1 MKYEPPYDDFD
12 LTAKPS
18 TLKLITSSAPSNV
31 TFVDFKRKK
40 VMPAQDDKSEKIKR
54 ILASVANFTNTN
66 EGLGVTLD
74 ARQLLIDE
82 IATKVAAD
90 ARRAADAAVEKS
102 ISDKKALQ
110 VILDRADKLD
120 W

>member
-18 TLKLITSSAPSNV
+18 TLKLVASSVSSNV

-40 VMPAQDDKSEKIKR
+40 IMPAQDDKSEKIKR
-54 ILASVANFTNTN
+54 ILASVANFTNTT
-66 EGLGVTLD
+66 ESLGATPDDQKVYDAIVQNYHDTVTEDL
-74 ARQLLIDE
+74 A
-82 IATKVAAD
+82 KAA
-90 ARRAADAAVEKS
+90 EE
-102 ISDKKALQ
+102 KKALQ
-110 VILDRADKLD
+110 VILDRAAKLD

>member
-18 TLKLITSSAPSNV
+18 TLKMVTSSSPSNV

-54 ILASVANFTNTN
+54 ILASVANFTNTT
-66 EGLGVTLD
+66 ECLS
-74 ARQLLIDE
+74 
-82 IATKVAAD
+82 ATPEDQKVYDSLVQNYHNTATADLAKAA
-90 ARRAADAAVEKS
+90 EE
-102 ISDKKALQ
+102 KKALQ
-110 VILDRADKLD
+110 VILDRAAKLD